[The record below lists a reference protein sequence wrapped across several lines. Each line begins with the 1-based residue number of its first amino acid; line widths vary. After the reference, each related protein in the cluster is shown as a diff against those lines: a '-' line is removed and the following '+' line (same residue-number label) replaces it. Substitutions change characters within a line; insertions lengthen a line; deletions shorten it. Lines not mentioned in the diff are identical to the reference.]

1 MNECYESNLPESVA
15 GMRLDQALAEL
26 YPQFSRNRLRDWIKR
41 GRVRLDGGVCKP
53 GHRLLGGERLR
64 LEPEEAPSVAWSPE
78 PVDFPVLYQDED
90 LLVIDKPA
98 GLVVHPAAGH
108 WSGTLVNGLLHRFP
122 DQAKLPRA
130 GVVHRLDKDTTGLM
144 VVARSRL
151 AHDDLIAKLRVHAV
165 RREYRAVVQGV
176 LTAGGSVDAPIGRH
190 PVNRKRMA
198 VREGGWSAVTHFEIG
213 QRYQAHTAL
222 KIRLETG
229 RTHQIRVH
237 MAHLRHP
244 LVGDPVYGGR
254 PRFPAGAGEALR
266 ERLGSFPRQALHAA
280 RLGFDHPRDGRP
292 MVWEAPLPDDLQ
304 DLLDAL
310 HETL

>member
-1 MNECYESNLPESVA
+1 MSECYESNLPESVA
-15 GMRLDQALAEL
+15 GMRLDQALAGL
-26 YPQFSRNRLRDWIKR
+26 YPQFSRSRLQDWIKR
-41 GRVRLDGGVCKP
+41 GRVRLDGGVCKA
-53 GHRLLGGERLR
+53 GHRLLGGERLC
-64 LEPEEAPSVAWSPE
+64 LQPEEAPEVAWSPE
-78 PVDFPVLYQDED
+78 PVDFPVLYEDED
-90 LLVIDKPA
+90 LLVIDKPV
-98 GLVVHPAAGH
+98 GLVTHPAAGH

-122 DQAKLPRA
+122 GQAGLPRA

-151 AHDDLIAKLRVHAV
+151 AHDDLTAKLRVHAV
-165 RREYRAVVQGV
+165 RREYHALAQGV
-176 LTAGGSVDAPIGRH
+176 LTAGGTVDAPIGRH

-198 VREGGWSAVTHFEIG
+198 VREGGRAAVTHFEIE

-222 KIRLETG
+222 RIRLETG

-244 LVGDPVYGGR
+244 LVGDPLYGGR
-254 PRFPAGAGEALR
+254 PRFPQGASEALR
-266 ERLGSFPRQALHAA
+266 EKLGSFPRQALHAA

-292 MVWEAPLPDDLQ
+292 MRWEAPMPEDLQ
-304 DLLDAL
+304 GLLDAL